1 MANST
6 EPTRIDLSQ
15 SRYDLSSYWGRVKH
29 FMETTD
35 MRLVLASDA
44 ELYESK
50 KLLLLYEKGLEP
62 DGTTTEDLY
71 RAKRL
76 YDSAFHPQSGELMW
90 QFGRMSFCVPGNVI
104 LGVGML
110 VFYQSTAAVVFWQ
123 VMNQSFNSALN
134 YVNRN
139 TSNAVSNNWW
149 RRTPRQPEAPP
160 QWPLAS
166 TSSSAADPHWQRQWL
181 DGWYHLSRSLRRTA
195 STCR

>member
-71 RAKRL
+71 RFMPPL
-76 YDSAFHPQSGELMW
+76 
-90 QFGRMSFCVPGNVI
+90 GRRF
-104 LGVGML
+104 
-110 VFYQSTAAVVFWQ
+110 
-123 VMNQSFNSALN
+123 
-134 YVNRN
+134 
-139 TSNAVSNNWW
+139 
-149 RRTPRQPEAPP
+149 
-160 QWPLAS
+160 
-166 TSSSAADPHWQRQWL
+166 
-181 DGWYHLSRSLRRTA
+181 
-195 STCR
+195 